1 MVRVE
6 KSGGGRSINHPVIAT
21 LILGFAAFF
30 LLAGYE
36 CARGAS
42 VSLYL
47 ETYGAHLL
55 PVVLVLGPIG
65 TLVLLYGYGMF
76 AFQGLH
82 LFLGGGGH
90 SFQRRSS
97 EFLIQQ
103 WPGFGVLAGPDQ

>member
-1 MVRVE
+1 MESAE
-6 KSGGGRSINHPVIAT
+6 KSGSGKSINHPVIAT

-36 CARGAS
+36 CTRSAS

-65 TLVLLYGYGMF
+65 TLILLYGYGWLLSRF
-76 AFQGLH
+76 GAKRTL
-82 LFLGGGGH
+82 LFTSLF
-90 SFQRRSS
+90 S
-97 EFLIQQ
+97 
-103 WPGFGVLAGPDQ
+103 